1 MEKIPEGSG
10 VQLIKSVTSKGSAHS
25 TIICDAWFCHFYE
38 VFNLGYTDVE
48 TCIDDSITNEVD
60 VTLHVVSDTLEVDIT
75 QLEVPGAIS
84 ALKNI
89 KE

>member
-1 MEKIPEGSG
+1 M
-10 VQLIKSVTSKGSAHS
+10 V
-25 TIICDAWFCHFYE
+25 CHFYE

-48 TCIDDSITNEVD
+48 TSIDDSITNEVD